1 MEPRIKICVVGSGS
15 AAAAFILQALCFCKD
30 GAPFII
36 DCIHNPKI
44 SILTVGESCSYII
57 TKNIRTSL
65 LSGAN
70 INSIIDE
77 FDGRTRLGTVQTWEN
92 DLGHKFITNYMPNEN
107 KAMHINSEKFSK
119 FVLKKAN
126 ELYEGIFTEQ
136 HKNVLDIQQNGK
148 CATVVCEDGNLEYD
162 YVVDC
167 RGTPTTEEFNNDDYA
182 YTDFETVNSVMI
194 YPEFKSYDEHYTS
207 AKFHKNGWMFGIP
220 LRHRKA
226 FGYLYNN
233 QITSKDEALNHF
245 KLLKPELEEEKLR
258 YFNWKQYYRKKAMDG
273 RILYM
278 GNKLYF
284 FEPIM
289 GLPLHYYTLVSQGF
303 LNHLYDYFK
312 SSCDIENFVNS
323 LHTADISKIQDVVA
337 FNYVGENNMKSKFWL
352 ETKQNGIKRL
362 RNSIRFKEWADCVI
376 ENDFVKPYFPH
387 NYEIIIQ
394 YLDGYKIDLNK
405 VMGYK

>member
-1 MEPRIKICVVGSGS
+1 MEPRIKICVIGSGS
-15 AAAAFILQALCFCKD
+15 ASAAFILQALCFCKK

-36 DCIHNPKI
+36 DCIHNPNI

-57 TKNIRTSL
+57 TQNIRASL
-65 LSGAN
+65 ISGAN
-70 INSIIDE
+70 INSVIDE
-77 FDGRTRLGTVQTWEN
+77 FDGITRLGTSQTWED
-92 DLGHKFITNYMPNEN
+92 DLGSKFITNYMPNEN

-126 ELYEGIFTEQ
+126 EIYKGIFTER
-136 HKNVLDIQQNGK
+136 HKNVLDIQQNEK
-148 CATVVCEDGNLEYD
+148 CAIVVCEDENLEYD

-167 RGTPTTEEFNNDDYA
+167 RGTPTKEEFENDDYA
-182 YTDFETVNSVMI
+182 YPDFETVNSVMI
-194 YPEFKSYDEHYTS
+194 YPEFKSYKEYYTG

-312 SSCDIENFVNS
+312 SNHDIENFINL
-323 LHTADISKIQDVVA
+323 LHAVDISKIQDVVA

-362 RNSIRFKEWADCVI
+362 RNSLRFKEWADCVI
-376 ENDFVKPYFPH
+376 ENDFIKPYFPH
-387 NYEIIIQ
+387 NWEIIVQ
-394 YLDGYKIDLNK
+394 YLKGYDINLKK